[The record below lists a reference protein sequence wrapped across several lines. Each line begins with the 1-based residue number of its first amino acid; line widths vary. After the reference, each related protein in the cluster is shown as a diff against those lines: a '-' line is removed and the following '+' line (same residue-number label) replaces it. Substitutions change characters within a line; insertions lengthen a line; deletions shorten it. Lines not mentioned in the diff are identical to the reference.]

1 MIRAVRFGG
10 VLALLVLGSGC
21 GEPRAAGSP
30 PRSSFSWISPAARR
44 LGSRETPET
53 NPPRTVELHGFW
65 IGRREITTSEYAAY
79 LTASGLVP
87 APEIPDLVRR
97 GKPWRAR
104 FGRGGTPVRNLTR
117 EEAAAY
123 CEWAG
128 SRHGLAGRL
137 PAPDEWEAAARG
149 GIEGARYPWGWG
161 EPRRQ
166 ACYAAR
172 GPVRAGRYAPNGY
185 GLRDMAG
192 NVFEWCAPAEPGAET
207 ACGGA
212 WSEPDPRR
220 LRVFERTEFPPGYR
234 GLDVGFR
241 VLLEEALAKPP
252 SSALQAKGPE
262 AGSQD
267 SE

>member
-1 MIRAVRFGG
+1 MIRPTRFGC
-10 VLALLVLGSGC
+10 VLALVILGPGC
-21 GEPRAAGSP
+21 GAPPEAGAP
-30 PRSSFSWISPAARR
+30 PRSSFSWIPPADRR
-44 LGSRETPET
+44 LGSRETPKV
-53 NPPRTVELHGFW
+53 NPPRTVSLRGFW
-65 IGRREITTSEYAAY
+65 LGRREVTTADYAAY
-79 LTASGLVP
+79 LAATGRSP

-97 GKPWRAR
+97 GASWRAR
-104 FGRGGTPVRNLTR
+104 FGRGPLPVRNLTR

-137 PAPDEWEAAARG
+137 PLPDEWEAAARG

-161 EPRRQ
+161 EPRRR
-166 ACYAAR
+166 ACFAAR

-192 NVFEWCAPAEPGAET
+192 NVFEWCAPAAPGTET

-220 LRVFERTEFPPGYR
+220 LRVFERAPFPAGYR

-241 VLLEEALAKPP
+241 VLVE
-252 SSALQAKGPE
+252 GP
-262 AGSQD
+262 APGPATP
-267 SE
+267 